1 MVKRLEIMSDAA
13 LERRLKRLGLT
24 SKEDE
29 WTDRYL
35 LCDHLVDP
43 DTARPR
49 QRFEAI
55 ARFMRDLLSHRWVR
69 TRRAREKANPKQIYY
84 LSMEYLIGRAL
95 NNNMMNLA
103 AEPIVRTA
111 LQREGW
117 ELPEIV
123 EEEPDAGLGN
133 GGLGRL
139 AACFIDSLATLQ
151 YPAIGYGLRYEYGMF
166 KQSIRDGYQVEQP
179 DNWLRFPDPWEI
191 ARPGIMYRVPLHASF
206 ELKGSAIN
214 IIPDRPSILLGI
226 AYDRPVAGY
235 GLRCVNTLRLWAAA
249 APEFFDFADFSH
261 GDFIGAV
268 MDNIAA
274 ESLTRVLYPDD
285 STTAGRTLR
294 FLQQYFMVSCSIQ
307 DIVARFRK
315 LNGPNW
321 SALPRQVAIQ
331 LNDTHPALAV
341 AELMRVLLDQAYLG
355 WDQAWDITVRAL
367 AYTNHTL
374 LPEALEKWS
383 LRLFERLVP
392 RHLEIIYEIN
402 RRFLDDVKRRY
413 PGDENRV
420 KRVSLIEEE
429 PRRAVRMAHLAVVG
443 THSTNGV
450 SEIHTDLLR
459 SRLLRDFAEMFPKR
473 FNNKTNGVTPRRW
486 LALANP
492 FLAGLIREAIGD
504 RWTTDLAELRAL
516 KPLAEDSGFRHRFM
530 QAKWQAKCAFA
541 DWLKTA
547 FDQKVDP
554 HTIFDSQVKRIHEY
568 KRQLL
573 NVLHIVVLYNR
584 LRRNPDYDFMPRTF
598 FFAGKAAPAYY
609 LAKLIIKLINSV
621 AATLDADPATRE
633 KLKILFLPDYNVTLA
648 ERLIP
653 ASDVSEQIS
662 TAGYEASGTSNM
674 KFMMNGALTVGT
686 RDGATIEMAREAGE
700 ENLFLFGLSADQVA
714 DSRGWYDPFWHYWN
728 EPETRE
734 AIDLIVKN
742 HFSRHEPGVFAPIRE
757 MLLTQGDYYM
767 HLADLSAYL
776 QAQTRV
782 GALYEKPQE
791 WAQKAIINVAS
802 SGRFS
807 SDRTI
812 AEYAAEIWNAKP
824 CPVG

>member
-1 MVKRLEIMSDAA
+1 VKRPQTLSDAA

-24 SKEDE
+24 GKEDE

-43 DTARPR
+43 ATARPR

-55 ARFMRDLLSHRWVR
+55 ARFIRDLLSHRWVK
-69 TRRAREKANPKQIYY
+69 TRRAREKANPKQVYY
-84 LSMEYLIGRAL
+84 LSMEYLIGRML
-95 NNNMMNLA
+95 NNNIMNLA
-103 AEPIVRTA
+103 AEPVVRTA
-111 LQREGW
+111 LEREGW
-117 ELPEIV
+117 ELPEIT

-139 AACFIDSLATLQ
+139 AACFIDSMATLQ

-166 KQSIRDGYQVEQP
+166 KQLIRDGYQVEQA

-191 ARPGIMYRVPLHASF
+191 ARPGIMYRVPLQASF
-206 ELKGSAIN
+206 ELKGSAIT
-214 IIPDRPSILLGI
+214 IIPNRPSVLLGI

-249 APEFFDFADFSH
+249 APEFFDFAEFSH
-261 GDFIGAV
+261 GDFVGAV
-268 MDNIAA
+268 IDNIAA

-285 STTAGRTLR
+285 STAAGRTLR
-294 FLQQYFMVSCSIQ
+294 FVQQYFMVSCSIQ

-321 SALPRQVAIQ
+321 SALPKHVAIQ

-355 WDQAWDITVRAL
+355 WNQAWDITVRTL

-383 LRLFERLVP
+383 VRLFERLIP

-402 RRFLDDVKRRY
+402 RRFLDDVKRWY
-413 PGDENRV
+413 PGDEDRV
-420 KRVSLIEEE
+420 RRVSLVEEE

-459 SRLLRDFAEMFPKR
+459 SRLLRDFAEMFPSR

-486 LALANP
+486 LVLANP
-492 FLAGLIREAIGD
+492 SMARLITEAIGD
-504 RWTTDLAELRAL
+504 RWITDLSELGAL
-516 KPLAEDSGFRHRFM
+516 ERLAADAVFRQRFL
-530 QAKWQAKCAFA
+530 QAKWQAKCGFA
-541 DWLKTA
+541 DWLKA
-547 FDQKVDP
+547 SFDQVVDP
-554 HTIFDSQVKRIHEY
+554 HTMFDTQIKRVHEY

-584 LRRNPDYDFMPRTF
+584 LRRNPDYDFAPRTF
-598 FFAGKAAPAYY
+598 FFAGKAAPAYH

-621 AATLDADPATRE
+621 AATLDADPVSRE

-648 ERLIP
+648 ERLIS
-653 ASDVSEQIS
+653 ASDISEQIS

-686 RDGATIEMAREAGE
+686 RDGATIEMARAAGE
-700 ENLFLFGLSADQVA
+700 ENFFLFGLTADEVA
-714 DSRGWYDPFWHYWN
+714 ASRGWYDPFWHYWN

-734 AIDLIVKN
+734 AIDMIVN
-742 HFSRHEPGVFAPIRE
+742 DHFSPHEPGVFAPIRE
-757 MLLTQGDYYM
+757 TLLTRGDYYM
-767 HLADLSAYL
+767 HLADLTSYL
-776 QAQTRV
+776 EAQERA
-782 GALYEKPQE
+782 GALFENPQE
-791 WAQKAIINVAS
+791 WARKAVLNVAS

-824 CPVG
+824 CPVP